1 MQPANVSGT
10 NDGPNSITR
19 DQRDHS
25 VHRLVQALF
34 PTPDPSAMLN
44 LVHMYNL
51 VVYTKK
57 VEMDVYEMVHSRSE
71 YYLVLA
77 EKISE
82 IQTGLEDTRQ
92 KLRQHGQMAQNRS
105 GIASATATTPQ
116 QTSSSRP
123 NQTHTMESDLDQNS
137 CNVIQQVR
145 N

>member
-1 MQPANVSGT
+1 
-10 NDGPNSITR
+10 
-19 DQRDHS
+19 
-25 VHRLVQALF
+25 
-34 PTPDPSAMLN
+34 MLN

-145 N
+145 NWNQKVAQFIK